1 MHRVRRSAWW
11 FSSDGSGR
19 FDLPVPHGT
28 CYLAE
33 EPLAALLEVTR
44 GLTILSEDFLAGR
57 RLLTATLTVEMRV
70 ADLTSAAA
78 YGFGV
83 TGELSATADYTG
95 PQAWA
100 NALQTAGFHGIRYH
114 VRHDPRGDL
123 AGIAWFGRAGRARR
137 PPVGHSLQLPA
148 DLLLA
153 ASPFGVQI
161 AGDLPPSRPDTG

>member
-1 MHRVRRSAWW
+1 
-11 FSSDGSGR
+11 
-19 FDLPVPHGT
+19 
-28 CYLAE
+28 
-33 EPLAALLEVTR
+33 
-44 GLTILSEDFLAGR
+44 
-57 RLLTATLTVEMRV
+57 MRV

-100 NALQTAGFHGIRYH
+100 NALQAAGFHGIRYH

-137 PPVGHSLQLPA
+137 PPVGHSRQLPA

-161 AGDLPPSRPDTG
+161 AGDLPSSRPDTR